1 MVLVTCKRIPV
12 ITKVQRTA
20 LTLIIILSLV
30 MAHPQDREV
39 TLRTGPARVMEKH
52 TITQVRMPCA
62 RFYVLH
68 VDTFQELLVAWVL
81 QLAMHYLSSCDNELG
96 LERPKRMPLS
106 SLR

>member
-39 TLRTGPARVMEKH
+39 TLRTGPAQVMEKH
-52 TITQVRMPCA
+52 TITQVRMPRA
-62 RFYVLH
+62 RFYVH
-68 VDTFQELLVAWVL
+68 VRRYFSRVTSSMGLTTCNA
-81 QLAMHYLSSCDNELG
+81 LSLF
-96 LERPKRMPLS
+96 L
-106 SLR
+106 